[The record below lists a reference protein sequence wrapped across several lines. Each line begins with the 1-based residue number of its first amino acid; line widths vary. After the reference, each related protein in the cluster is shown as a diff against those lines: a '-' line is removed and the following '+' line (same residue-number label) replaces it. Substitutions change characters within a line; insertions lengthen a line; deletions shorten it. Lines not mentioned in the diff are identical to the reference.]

1 MYMSMENLKITE
13 IAVENGKWKKG
24 KFVDHKK
31 PIEKPKIVFQDSY
44 TNLMDVATEARHAAE
59 RSPQNKIVVSFEINA
74 EF

>member
-13 IAVENGKWKKG
+13 VEVENGKWKKG

-31 PIEKPKIVFQDSY
+31 PIEKPKVVFQDSY
-44 TNLMDVATEARHAAE
+44 TNLMDIATEARHAVE
-59 RSPQNKIVVSFEINA
+59 RNPQNKIVVSFEINA